1 MSFLT
6 FNYNKNLNY
15 AIVYWALEI
24 TYRLITNLEWEY
36 FQIIKNDAINE
47 YIYLMLL
54 NISDLLAGFLVLYIN
69 CSLKGKH
76 SIDDTIIHR
85 TKSVIEMIKGKE
97 KTINKTKSYIQK
109 FILVIVLDYL
119 NRLIVFIFYISNK
132 TAEHDIIYH
141 KAQKDIII
149 HLDIIIRY
157 ILSIFLLKIKIF
169 KHHKFSFF
177 LILINFLILIPTDA
191 ISLHFYTPNK
201 DEKLTYIY
209 IGMYSIRAILY
220 PYEDVI
226 IKKLFK
232 DDYIL
237 PEYLMFFRGVGELI
251 LILFLTPIFYFTL
264 CADDIL
270 TFNEDIIKIVLTI
283 ILYTL
288 AAFVKSYLLFKVIY
302 YFSAQ
307 SVSFLIISESIAC
320 SVAEIIKYFNQ
331 NSFDDINIIN
341 LFIEIIVI
349 LNTTFGTLVYDEI
362 IIIKKFGMNVNVR
375 TEITLRG
382 KLEVDSIG
390 VVDNESDGEEEDE
403 DLRIDVADNV
413 LYD

>member
-36 FQIIKNDAINE
+36 FQIIKNEAINE
-47 YIYLMLL
+47 YIFLTLL

-69 CSLKGKH
+69 CSLKGKRFIDN
-76 SIDDTIIHR
+76 SIVHR
-85 TKSVIEMIKGKE
+85 TESVVEMIQGKE
-97 KTINKTKSYIQK
+97 KTISKTKSYLTKI
-109 FILVIVLDYL
+109 ILIIVLDYL
-119 NRLIVFIFYISNK
+119 TRLIVFIFYVSNK
-132 TAEHDIIYH
+132 DAEHDIIYH

-201 DEKLTYIY
+201 DERLTYIY
-209 IGMYSIRAILY
+209 IGMYSIRAFLY

-237 PEYLMFFRGVGELI
+237 PEYLMFFRGVGEFIII
-251 LILFLTPIFYFTL
+251 LCVTPIFYFSL

-270 TFNEDIIKIVLTI
+270 ILNENKLKIALTI
-283 ILYTL
+283 ILYIL
-288 AAFVKSYLLFKVIY
+288 SSFIKSYLLLKVIY

-320 SVAEIIKYFNQ
+320 SVAEIIKYFKQ
-331 NSFDDINIIN
+331 NSFDSINIIN

-362 IIIKKFGMNVNVR
+362 IIIKKFGMNLNVR

-390 VVDNESDGEEEDE
+390 VVDNASDGEEDE
-403 DLRIDVADNV
+403 DSRTDATDNV

>member
-132 TAEHDIIYH
+132 TTEHDIIYH

-232 DDYIL
+232 DDYVL

>member
-36 FQIIKNDAINE
+36 FQIIKNEAINE
-47 YIYLMLL
+47 YIFLALL

-69 CSLKGKH
+69 CSLKGKRFIDN
-76 SIDDTIIHR
+76 SIVHR
-85 TKSVIEMIKGKE
+85 TESVVEMIQGKE
-97 KTINKTKSYIQK
+97 KTISKTKSYLQK
-109 FILVIVLDYL
+109 IILIIVLDYL
-119 NRLIVFIFYISNK
+119 NRLIVFIFYVSNK
-132 TAEHDIIYH
+132 DAEHDIIYH

-169 KHHKFSFF
+169 KHHKCSFF

-201 DEKLTYIY
+201 DERLTYIY
-209 IGMYSIRAILY
+209 IGMYSIRAFLY

-237 PEYLMFFRGVGELI
+237 PEYLMFFRGVGEFIII
-251 LILFLTPIFYFTL
+251 LCVTPIFYFSL

-270 TFNEDIIKIVLTI
+270 ILNENKLKIALTI
-283 ILYTL
+283 ILYIL
-288 AAFVKSYLLFKVIY
+288 SSFIKSYLLILFFQIY
-302 YFSAQ
+302 
-307 SVSFLIISESIAC
+307 SF
-320 SVAEIIKYFNQ
+320 
-331 NSFDDINIIN
+331 
-341 LFIEIIVI
+341 I
-349 LNTTFGTLVYDEI
+349 LTFL
-362 IIIKKFGMNVNVR
+362 
-375 TEITLRG
+375 
-382 KLEVDSIG
+382 
-390 VVDNESDGEEEDE
+390 
-403 DLRIDVADNV
+403 
-413 LYD
+413 

>member
-85 TKSVIEMIKGKE
+85 TESAIEMIKGKE
-97 KTINKTKSYIQK
+97 KTINKTKSYMQK

-132 TAEHDIIYH
+132 TAEHDMIYH

-331 NSFDDINIIN
+331 NSFDGINIIN

>member
-132 TAEHDIIYH
+132 TTEHDIIYH

-232 DDYIL
+232 DDYVL

-331 NSFDDINIIN
+331 NSFDGINIIN

>member
-85 TKSVIEMIKGKE
+85 TESAIEMIKGKE
-97 KTINKTKSYIQK
+97 KTINKTKSYMQK

-132 TAEHDIIYH
+132 TAEHDMIYH

-177 LILINFLILIPTDA
+177 LILIHFLILIPTDA

-232 DDYIL
+232 DDYVL

-331 NSFDDINIIN
+331 NSFDGINIIN